1 MASIPIVNPLV
12 AAASATSGAS
22 ITGTS
27 ELGQEDFLDLL
38 ITELA
43 NQDPMDPLADRDF
56 IAQVAQLNTLSQTM
70 KLNENLETMQM
81 LQAASLVGHQVE
93 AVGPDGERVAGTV
106 TGVWFTDSQP
116 YLVIDDDVAVGLEYV
131 VRIT

>member
-1 MASIPIVNPLV
+1 MSIPIVNPL
-12 AAASATSGAS
+12 AAAAAAANGAS

-27 ELGQEDFLDLL
+27 QLGQEDFLDLL

-70 KLNENLETMQM
+70 KLNENMETMQM

-93 AVGPDGERVAGTV
+93 AIGPDGDHVEGTV

-116 YLVIDDDVAVGLEYV
+116 YLVIDDDVAVNLEYV